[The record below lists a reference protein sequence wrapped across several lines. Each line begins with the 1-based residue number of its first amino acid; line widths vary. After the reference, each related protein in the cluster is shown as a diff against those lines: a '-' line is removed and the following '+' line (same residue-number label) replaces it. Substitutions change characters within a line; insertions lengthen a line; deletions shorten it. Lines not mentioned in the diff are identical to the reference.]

1 MPAVDLQME
10 ALERSASRR
19 RTFYR
24 WLLFIILGVFAIYYL
39 APMYVMIVTSFKSM
53 EEIRKGNLMMLPNE
67 FLLDA
72 WKIAWGGRGYEA
84 GDVFLRPFFWN
95 STKMV
100 VPAVVISTFL
110 GAINGYILTKWRFK
124 GDNFIFLLFLFGCFI
139 PYQAILLPMART
151 LGALGI
157 SNSITG
163 LVLVHSV
170 YGLSFTTLF
179 FRNYYVSIP
188 DEMIK
193 AARIDGAGFFKIFFK
208 VLLPI
213 SAPIIVVTVIW
224 QFTNIWNDFLFG
236 SSFSFGE
243 AAPIQVALN
252 NMVLTSTSVKQ
263 YNVDMAAAFIA
274 GFPTLVVYVLAGKY
288 FIRGLTA
295 GSVKGSSWQRLKPE
309 I

>member
-1 MPAVDLQME
+1 MPAVDLHME

-24 WLLFIILGVFAIYYL
+24 WLLFLILGVFSIYYL

-295 GSVKGSSWQRLKPE
+295 GSVKG
-309 I
+309 

>member
-1 MPAVDLQME
+1 MQVADPMQLE
-10 ALERSASRR
+10 ALERSASRK

-24 WLLFIILGVFAIYYL
+24 WLLFMVLGLFAIYYL
-39 APMYVMIVTSFKSM
+39 APLYVMIITSLKSM
-53 EEIRKGNLMMLPNE
+53 EEIRQGNLMTLPGE
-67 FLLDA
+67 IIFDSWKTAWSGRDGIDA
-72 WKIAWGGRGYEA
+72 GN
-84 GDVFLRPFFWN
+84 VFLRPFFWN
-95 STKMV
+95 SIKMV
-100 VPAVVISTFL
+100 VPAVAISAFF
-110 GAINGYILTKWRFK
+110 GALNGYALTKWRFR
-124 GDNFIFLLFLFGCFI
+124 GDNLVFLLFLFGCFI

-151 LGALGI
+151 LGVLGI

-163 LVLVHSV
+163 LVVVHSI

-236 SSFSFGE
+236 STFSFGE

-252 NMVLTSTSVKQ
+252 NMVLTSTSVKE

-274 GFPTLVVYVLAGKY
+274 GIPTLLVYVLAGKY

-295 GSVKGSSWQRLKPE
+295 GSVKG
-309 I
+309 

>member
-24 WLLFIILGVFAIYYL
+24 WLLFLILGVFAIYYL

-53 EEIRKGNLMMLPNE
+53 EEIRKGHRMMLPKE

-72 WKIAWGGRGYEA
+72 WKIAWGGRGSDA

-124 GDNFIFLLFLFGCFI
+124 GDNIIFLLFLFGCFI

-274 GFPTLVVYVLAGKY
+274 GFPTLVVYILAGKY

-295 GSVKGSSWQRLKPE
+295 GSVKG
-309 I
+309 

>member
-1 MPAVDLQME
+1 MPPVDLQME
-10 ALERSASRR
+10 ALERTAIRK

-24 WLLFIILGVFAIYYL
+24 WLLFLVLGLFALYYL
-39 APMYVMIVTSFKSM
+39 APLYVMIVTSLKSM
-53 EEIRKGNLMMLPNE
+53 EEIRQGNLMTLPGE

-72 WKIAWGGRGYEA
+72 WKIAWSGRGYTA

-100 VPAVVISTFL
+100 IPAVVISTFL
-110 GAINGYILTKWRFK
+110 GALNGYVLTKWRFR
-124 GDNFIFLLFLFGCFI
+124 GDNLIFLLFLFGCFI

-151 LGALGI
+151 LGILGI

-163 LVLVHSV
+163 LVVVHSI
-170 YGLSFTTLF
+170 YGLSFTTMF

-274 GFPTLVVYVLAGKY
+274 GFPTLVVYILAGKY

-295 GSVKGSSWQRLKPE
+295 GSVKG
-309 I
+309 

>member
-1 MPAVDLQME
+1 MQTLDFQKME
-10 ALERSASRR
+10 NIERSASRR

-24 WLLFIILGVFAIYYL
+24 WLLFIILGIFALYYL
-39 APMYVMIVTSFKSM
+39 APLYVMIVTSLKSM
-53 EEIRKGNLMMLPNE
+53 EEIREGNLMTLPRE
-67 FLLDA
+67 ILFDA
-72 WKIAWGGRGYEA
+72 WKTAWSGREYDA
-84 GDVFLRPFFWN
+84 GNVFLRPFFWN
-95 STKMV
+95 SIKMV
-100 VPAVVISTFL
+100 VPAVVISTFF
-110 GAINGYILTKWRFK
+110 GALNGYVLTKWRFR
-124 GDNFIFLLFLFGCFI
+124 GDNLVFLLFLFGCFI

-151 LGALGI
+151 LGILGI

-163 LVLVHSV
+163 LVVVHTV

-252 NMVLTSTSVKQ
+252 NMVLTSTSVKE

-274 GFPTLVVYVLAGKY
+274 GIPTLLVYVLAGKY

-295 GSVKGSSWQRLKPE
+295 GSVKG
-309 I
+309 

>member
-1 MPAVDLQME
+1 MPPVDLQIE
-10 ALERSASRR
+10 SLERSASRK

-24 WLLFIILGVFAIYYL
+24 WLLFLVLGLFALYYL
-39 APMYVMIVTSFKSM
+39 APLYVMIVTSLKSM
-53 EEIRKGNLMMLPNE
+53 EEIRQGNLMTLPGE

-72 WKIAWGGRGYEA
+72 WKIAWNGRGYTA

-110 GAINGYILTKWRFK
+110 GALNGYVLTKWRFR
-124 GDNFIFLLFLFGCFI
+124 GDNLIFLLFLFGCFI

-151 LGALGI
+151 LGILGI

-163 LVLVHSV
+163 LVVVHSI

-188 DEMIK
+188 DEMIR

-274 GFPTLVVYVLAGKY
+274 GFPTLVVYILAGKY

-295 GSVKGSSWQRLKPE
+295 GSVKG
-309 I
+309 

>member
-1 MPAVDLQME
+1 MPPVDLQIE
-10 ALERSASRR
+10 SLERSASRK

-24 WLLFIILGVFAIYYL
+24 WLLFLILGLFALYYL
-39 APMYVMIVTSFKSM
+39 APLYVMIVTSLKSM
-53 EEIRKGNLMMLPNE
+53 EEIRQGNLMTLPGE

-72 WKIAWGGRGYEA
+72 WKIAWSGRGYTA

-100 VPAVVISTFL
+100 IPAVVISTFL
-110 GAINGYILTKWRFK
+110 GALNGYVLTKWRFR
-124 GDNFIFLLFLFGCFI
+124 GDNLIFLLFLFGCFI

-151 LGALGI
+151 LGILGI

-163 LVLVHSV
+163 LVVVHSI
-170 YGLSFTTLF
+170 YGLSFTTMF

-274 GFPTLVVYVLAGKY
+274 GFPTLVVYILAGKY

-295 GSVKGSSWQRLKPE
+295 GSVKG
-309 I
+309 

>member
-1 MPAVDLQME
+1 MPPVDLQIE
-10 ALERSASRR
+10 SLERSASRK

-24 WLLFIILGVFAIYYL
+24 WLLFLVLGLFALYYL
-39 APMYVMIVTSFKSM
+39 APLYVMIVTSLKSM
-53 EEIRKGNLMMLPNE
+53 EEIRQGNLMTLPGE

-72 WKIAWGGRGYEA
+72 WKIAWSGRGYTA
-84 GDVFLRPFFWN
+84 GEVFLRPFFWN

-100 VPAVVISTFL
+100 IPAVVISTFL
-110 GAINGYILTKWRFK
+110 GALNGYVLTKWRFR
-124 GDNFIFLLFLFGCFI
+124 GDNLIFLLFLFGCFI

-151 LGALGI
+151 LGILGI

-163 LVLVHSV
+163 LVVVHSI

-274 GFPTLVVYVLAGKY
+274 GFPTLVVYILAGKY

-295 GSVKGSSWQRLKPE
+295 GSVKG
-309 I
+309 

>member
-1 MPAVDLQME
+1 MQTLDFQKMKNI
-10 ALERSASRR
+10 ERSASRR

-24 WLLFIILGVFAIYYL
+24 WLLFIILGIFALYYL
-39 APMYVMIVTSFKSM
+39 APLYVMIVTSLKSM
-53 EEIRKGNLMMLPNE
+53 EEIREGNLMTLPRE
-67 FLLDA
+67 ILFDA
-72 WKIAWGGRGYEA
+72 WKTAWSGREYDA
-84 GDVFLRPFFWN
+84 GNVFLRPFFWN
-95 STKMV
+95 SIKMV
-100 VPAVVISTFL
+100 VPAVVISTFF
-110 GAINGYILTKWRFK
+110 GALNGYVLTKWRFR
-124 GDNFIFLLFLFGCFI
+124 GDNFVFLLFLFGCFI

-151 LGALGI
+151 LGVLGI

-163 LVLVHSV
+163 LVVVHSI

-252 NMVLTSTSVKQ
+252 NMVLTSTSVKE

-274 GFPTLVVYVLAGKY
+274 GIPTLLVYVLAGKY

-295 GSVKGSSWQRLKPE
+295 GSVKG
-309 I
+309 

>member
-1 MPAVDLQME
+1 MQTLDFQKMANI
-10 ALERSASRR
+10 ERSASRK

-24 WLLFIILGVFAIYYL
+24 WLLFLVLGLFAIYYL
-39 APMYVMIVTSFKSM
+39 APLYVMIVTSLKSM
-53 EEIRKGNLMMLPNE
+53 EEIRQGNLMTLPGE
-67 FLLDA
+67 IMFDSWKTAWSGRDYDA
-72 WKIAWGGRGYEA
+72 GN
-84 GDVFLRPFFWN
+84 VFLRPFFWN
-95 STKMV
+95 SIKMV
-100 VPAVVISTFL
+100 VPAVAISTFF
-110 GAINGYILTKWRFK
+110 GALNGYALTKWRFR
-124 GDNFIFLLFLFGCFI
+124 GDNLVFLLFLFGCFI

-151 LGALGI
+151 LGLLGL
-157 SNSITG
+157 SNSVSG
-163 LVLVHSV
+163 LILVHTV

-179 FRNYYVSIP
+179 FRNYYISIP

-213 SAPIIVVTVIW
+213 SAPIAVVTIIW

-252 NMVLTSTSVKQ
+252 NMVLTSTSVKE

-274 GFPTLVVYVLAGKY
+274 GIPTLLVYVLAGKY

-295 GSVKGSSWQRLKPE
+295 GSVKG
-309 I
+309 

>member
-1 MPAVDLQME
+1 MQVADKMHFE
-10 ALERSASRR
+10 ALERSASRKKL
-19 RTFYR
+19 FYR
-24 WLLFIILGVFAIYYL
+24 WLLFLVLGLFALYYI
-39 APMYVMIVTSFKSM
+39 APLYVMIITSLKSM
-53 EEIRKGNLMMLPNE
+53 EEIRQGNLMTLPGE
-67 FLLDA
+67 IIFDSWKTA
-72 WKIAWGGRGYEA
+72 WSGRGGIDA
-84 GDVFLRPFFWN
+84 GNVFLRPFFWN
-95 STKMV
+95 SIKMV
-100 VPAVVISTFL
+100 APAVAISTFL
-110 GAINGYILTKWRFK
+110 GALNGYALTKWRFK
-124 GDNFIFLLFLFGCFI
+124 GDNILFLLFLFGCFI

-151 LGALGI
+151 LGLLGI
-157 SNSITG
+157 SNSISG
-163 LVLVHSV
+163 LVLVHTV

-179 FRNYYVSIP
+179 FRNYYISIP

-224 QFTNIWNDFLFG
+224 QFTGIWNDFLFG

-252 NMVLTSTSVKQ
+252 NMVLTSTSVKE

-274 GFPTLVVYVLAGKY
+274 GIPTLIVYILAGKY

-295 GSVKGSSWQRLKPE
+295 GSVKG
-309 I
+309 

>member
-1 MPAVDLQME
+1 MPPVDLQIE
-10 ALERSASRR
+10 SLERSASRK

-24 WLLFIILGVFAIYYL
+24 WLLFLVLGLFALYYL
-39 APMYVMIVTSFKSM
+39 APLYVMIVTSLKSM
-53 EEIRKGNLMMLPNE
+53 EEIRQGNLMTLPGE

-72 WKIAWGGRGYEA
+72 WKIAWSGRGYTA

-100 VPAVVISTFL
+100 IPAVVISTFL
-110 GAINGYILTKWRFK
+110 GALNGYVLTKWRFR
-124 GDNFIFLLFLFGCFI
+124 GDNIIFLLFLFGCFI

-151 LGALGI
+151 LGILGI

-163 LVLVHSV
+163 LVVVHSI

-274 GFPTLVVYVLAGKY
+274 GFPTLVVYILAGKY

-295 GSVKGSSWQRLKPE
+295 GSVKG
-309 I
+309 

>member
-24 WLLFIILGVFAIYYL
+24 WLLFLILGVFAIYYL

-53 EEIRKGNLMMLPNE
+53 EEIRKGNLMMLPKE

-72 WKIAWGGRGYEA
+72 WKIAWGGRGYDA

-124 GDNFIFLLFLFGCFI
+124 GDNIIFLLFLFGCFI

-157 SNSITG
+157 SNSISG

-274 GFPTLVVYVLAGKY
+274 GFPTLVVYILAGKY

-295 GSVKGSSWQRLKPE
+295 GSVKG
-309 I
+309 

>member
-1 MPAVDLQME
+1 MQAADLQMQ
-10 ALERSASRR
+10 ALERSASRK

-24 WLLFIILGVFAIYYL
+24 WLMFLILGLFGIYYL
-39 APMYVMIVTSFKSM
+39 APMYVMIVTSLKSM
-53 EEIRKGNLMMLPNE
+53 EEIRQGNLMTLPRE
-67 FLLDA
+67 IIFDA
-72 WKIAWGGRGYEA
+72 WKIAWNGRGYDA

-100 VPAVVISTFL
+100 VPAVIISTFL
-110 GAINGYILTKWRFK
+110 GALNGYALTKWRFK
-124 GDNFIFLLFLFGCFI
+124 GDNLVFLLFLFGCFI

-151 LGALGI
+151 LGMLGI

-163 LVLVHSV
+163 LVVVHTV

-179 FRNYYVSIP
+179 FRNYYVSIS
-188 DEMIK
+188 DEIIK
-193 AARIDGAGFFKIFFK
+193 SARIDGAGFFKIFFK

-213 SAPIIVVTVIW
+213 SSPIIVVTVIW

-274 GFPTLVVYVLAGKY
+274 GFPTLIVYILAGKY

-295 GSVKGSSWQRLKPE
+295 GSVKG
-309 I
+309 

>member
-24 WLLFIILGVFAIYYL
+24 WLLFLILGVFAIYYL

-72 WKIAWGGRGYEA
+72 WKIAWGGRGYDA

-124 GDNFIFLLFLFGCFI
+124 GDNIIFLLFLFGCFI

-274 GFPTLVVYVLAGKY
+274 GFPTLVVYILAGKY

-295 GSVKGSSWQRLKPE
+295 GSVKG
-309 I
+309 

>member
-1 MPAVDLQME
+1 MSPADQLQMQS
-10 ALERSASRR
+10 LERSASFKRS
-19 RTFYR
+19 FYR
-24 WLLFIILGVFAIYYL
+24 FLLFFILGLFALYYI
-39 APMYVMIVTSFKSM
+39 APMYVMIVTSLKSM
-53 EEIRKGNLMMLPNE
+53 EEIRQGNLMTLPRE
-67 FLLDA
+67 ILFDA
-72 WKIAWGGRGYEA
+72 WKIAWGGRGYDA
-84 GDVFLRPFFWN
+84 GDVFLRPYFWN
-95 STKMV
+95 SMKMV
-100 VPAVVISTFL
+100 IPAVVVSTFF
-110 GAINGYILTKWRFK
+110 GALNGYALTKWRFK
-124 GDNFIFLLFLFGCFI
+124 GDNLVFLLFLFGCFI

-151 LGALGI
+151 LGILGI
-157 SNSITG
+157 SNSIAG

-179 FRNYYVSIP
+179 CRNYYVSIS
-188 DEMIK
+188 DEIVK

-213 SAPIIVVTVIW
+213 SGPILVVTVIW

-274 GFPTLVVYVLAGKY
+274 GFPTLVVYIIAGKY

-295 GSVKGSSWQRLKPE
+295 GSVKG
-309 I
+309 

>member
-24 WLLFIILGVFAIYYL
+24 WLLFLILGVFAIYYL

-53 EEIRKGNLMMLPNE
+53 EEIRKGNLMMLPKE

-72 WKIAWGGRGYEA
+72 WKIAWGGRGYDA

-124 GDNFIFLLFLFGCFI
+124 GDNIIFLLFLFGCFI
-139 PYQAILLPMART
+139 PYQAILLPMARS

-274 GFPTLVVYVLAGKY
+274 GFPTLVVYILAGKY

-295 GSVKGSSWQRLKPE
+295 GSVKG
-309 I
+309 

>member
-1 MPAVDLQME
+1 MQVADPMQLE
-10 ALERSASRR
+10 ALERSASRK

-24 WLLFIILGVFAIYYL
+24 WLLFMVLGLFAIYYL
-39 APMYVMIVTSFKSM
+39 APLYVMIITSLKSM
-53 EEIRKGNLMMLPNE
+53 EEIRQGNLMTLPGE
-67 FLLDA
+67 IIFDSWKTAWSGRDYDA
-72 WKIAWGGRGYEA
+72 GN
-84 GDVFLRPFFWN
+84 VFLRPFFWN
-95 STKMV
+95 SIKMV
-100 VPAVVISTFL
+100 VPAVAISAFF
-110 GAINGYILTKWRFK
+110 GALNGYALTKWRFR
-124 GDNFIFLLFLFGCFI
+124 GDNLVFLLFLFGCFI

-151 LGALGI
+151 LGVLGI

-163 LVLVHSV
+163 LVVVHSI

-236 SSFSFGE
+236 STFSFGE

-252 NMVLTSTSVKQ
+252 NMVLTSTSVKE

-274 GFPTLVVYVLAGKY
+274 GIPTLLVYVLAGKY

-295 GSVKGSSWQRLKPE
+295 GSVKG
-309 I
+309 

>member
-24 WLLFIILGVFAIYYL
+24 WLLFLILGVFAIYYL

-53 EEIRKGNLMMLPNE
+53 EEIRKGNLMMLPKE

-72 WKIAWGGRGYEA
+72 WKIAWGGRGYDA

-95 STKMV
+95 SAKMV

-124 GDNFIFLLFLFGCFI
+124 GDNIIFLLFLFGCFI

-213 SAPIIVVTVIW
+213 SAPIMVVTVIW

-274 GFPTLVVYVLAGKY
+274 GFPTLVVYILAGKY

-295 GSVKGSSWQRLKPE
+295 GSVKG
-309 I
+309 

>member
-1 MPAVDLQME
+1 MPPVDLQIESM
-10 ALERSASRR
+10 ERSSSRK

-24 WLLFIILGVFAIYYL
+24 WLLFLVLGLFALYYL
-39 APMYVMIVTSFKSM
+39 APLYVMIVTSLKSM
-53 EEIRKGNLMMLPNE
+53 EEIRQGNLMTLPGE

-72 WKIAWGGRGYEA
+72 WKIAWSGRGYTA

-100 VPAVVISTFL
+100 IPAVVISTFL
-110 GAINGYILTKWRFK
+110 GALNGYVLTKWRFR
-124 GDNFIFLLFLFGCFI
+124 GDNLIFLLFLFGCFI

-151 LGALGI
+151 LGILGI

-163 LVLVHSV
+163 LVVVHSI

-208 VLLPI
+208 VLLPV

-274 GFPTLVVYVLAGKY
+274 GFPTLVVYILAGKY

-295 GSVKGSSWQRLKPE
+295 GSVKG
-309 I
+309 

>member
-1 MPAVDLQME
+1 MHFE
-10 ALERSASRR
+10 ALERSASRKKI
-19 RTFYR
+19 FYR
-24 WLLFIILGVFAIYYL
+24 WLLFLVLGLFALYYI
-39 APMYVMIVTSFKSM
+39 APLYVMIITSLKSM
-53 EEIRKGNLMMLPNE
+53 EEIRQGNLMTLPGE
-67 FLLDA
+67 IIFDSWKTA
-72 WKIAWGGRGYEA
+72 WSGRGGIDA
-84 GDVFLRPFFWN
+84 GNVFLRPFFWN
-95 STKMV
+95 SIKMV
-100 VPAVVISTFL
+100 APAVAISTFL
-110 GAINGYILTKWRFK
+110 GALNGYALTKWRFK
-124 GDNFIFLLFLFGCFI
+124 GDNILFLLFLFGCFI

-151 LGALGI
+151 LGLLGI
-157 SNSITG
+157 SNSISG
-163 LVLVHSV
+163 LVLVHTV

-179 FRNYYVSIP
+179 FRNYYISIP

-224 QFTNIWNDFLFG
+224 QFTGIWNDFLFG

-252 NMVLTSTSVKQ
+252 NMVLTSTSVKE

-274 GFPTLVVYVLAGKY
+274 GIPTLLVYILAGKY

-295 GSVKGSSWQRLKPE
+295 GSVKG
-309 I
+309 